1 MIHVLEAN
9 IKALHMDELVQERCK
24 SIFNALEVHLSCP
37 RHTVTAR
44 GKFHNVTKQMFHLSL
59 MALVSISSRFNS
71 IWLYFQI
78 VTCVCGHSWRSKA
91 TYIRQSWQPQQ
102 RGHLHQEYLP
112 NVIAQF
118 LLPTWCPIAQARR
131 KDSKV
136 CKIVIEHI
144 VENNIVATIL
154 RNDVHN
160 VFINTYSVMPL

>member
-1 MIHVLEAN
+1 MHWSYIYLAQGIQSLQVANSIMSQSKCFTCHWWHLFPYHHVL
-9 IKALHMDELVQERCK
+9 
-24 SIFNALEVHLSCP
+24 
-37 RHTVTAR
+37 TA
-44 GKFHNVTKQMFHLSL
+44 FDF
-59 MALVSISSRFNS
+59 ISK
-71 IWLYFQI
+71 LLQ
-78 VTCVCGHSWRSKA
+78 CVGGYSWRSKA

-118 LLPTWCPIAQARR
+118 LLPTWCSIAQARR

-154 RNDVHN
+154 RNDVYN
-160 VFINTYSVMPL
+160 VFINTYRVMPL